1 MLGKNVEKDGKMK
14 FLLIRFKKL
23 DWVLIISALLLVSI
37 GLISIYSSSRGN
49 FLNFKKQIVFLVISI
64 FLMFIF
70 SFFDWR
76 IFKEN
81 PYLILI
87 LYFLCLIL
95 LVGLFFFAPEIR
107 GTKSWYKIGFISI
120 DPIEFTKI
128 VLITFL
134 AKYFSKRHVEMY
146 KISHILIS
154 GLYFL
159 IPSILI
165 FFQPNLGSVL
175 ILIILWLGVLIIS
188 GIKLRHFFLL
198 LLVFV
203 LILALGWKFFLKDY
217 QKERIISFFQP
228 KFEPKGI
235 GWSQSQAKIA
245 IGSGGIFGQGIFK
258 GSQTQ
263 LGFLPEPQTDFIF
276 SAIAEE
282 TGLVGVSIL
291 FLFSFLLIFR
301 IIRIGQISQSNFCRL
316 FSFGLAILFLS
327 EIFIHIGM
335 NLGLLPI
342 IGIPLPLVS
351 YGGSSLISNF
361 IALGILENIKISL
374 EY

>member
-1 MLGKNVEKDGKMK
+1 MESFIIHL
-14 FLLIRFKKL
+14 KKL
-23 DWVLIISALLLVSI
+23 DWILIVTAFLLVSI
-37 GLISIYSSSRGN
+37 GLISIYSSSKGN
-49 FLNFKKQIVFLVISI
+49 FLNFKKQIVFFVISI
-64 FLMFIF
+64 FLMLIF

-81 PYLILI
+81 PYLILV

-95 LVGLFFFAPEIR
+95 LAGLFFFAPEIR
-107 GTKSWYKIGFISI
+107 GTKSWYKVGFLSI

-128 VLITFL
+128 VLIIFL

-159 IPSILI
+159 IPSVLI

-175 ILIILWLGVLIIS
+175 ILIILWLGILIIS

-198 LLVFV
+198 LILFF
-203 LILALGWKFFLKDY
+203 LILVLGWQFFLKDY
-217 QKERIISFFQP
+217 QKERIISFFEP

-245 IGSGGIFGQGIFK
+245 IGSGGIFGQGLFK

-263 LGFLPEPQTDFIF
+263 LGFLPESQTDFIF

-291 FLFSFLLIFR
+291 FLSFFILIFR
-301 IIRIGQISQSNFCRL
+301 IIKIGQISESNFCRL
-316 FSFGLAILFLS
+316 FSFGLAILFLT

-335 NLGLLPI
+335 NLGILPI
-342 IGIPLPLVS
+342 IGIPLPFVS
-351 YGGSSLISNF
+351 YGGSGLISNF
-361 IALGILENIKISL
+361 IGLGILESFKIH
-374 EY
+374 